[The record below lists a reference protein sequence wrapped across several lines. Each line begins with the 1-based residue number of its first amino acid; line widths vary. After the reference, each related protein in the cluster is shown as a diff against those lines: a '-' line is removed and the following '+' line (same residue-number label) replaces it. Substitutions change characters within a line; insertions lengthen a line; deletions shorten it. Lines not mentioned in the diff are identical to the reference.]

1 MKRLLLFAGGLL
13 VLAAPVGCG
22 SASAPYVTYTDGR
35 YHFSL
40 EHPAAWQAPRGGTNG
55 VADGVP
61 SYIVHF
67 TNPAVG
73 FRIVVNSV
81 KPDYS
86 TVANGEVVSHQA
98 GCPQVCTYYRTTV
111 SHLPALLVTEAVT
124 GVGIDHEYAFVNWRR
139 YGYDLEVA
147 NANGLSRQQEKDFE
161 RVLRTFR
168 IARNG

>member
-13 VLAAPVGCG
+13 VLAASAGCG
-22 SASAPYVTYTDGR
+22 SVADSYVTYTDSR
-35 YHFSL
+35 HHFSL
-40 EHPAAWQAPRGGTNG
+40 EHPPDWQAPRRGTYG
-55 VADGVP
+55 MADGVP

-73 FRIVVNSV
+73 FRIVVNSA

-86 TVANGEVVSHQA
+86 TVANGQVVSHQA
-98 GCPQVCTYYRTTV
+98 GCSQVCTYYRITV
-111 SHLPALLVTEAVT
+111 AHLPALLVTEAVT